1 MEARTMTNLVQETTN
16 NDYRVQVR
24 VWLIEDRYHVTL
36 VDLDA
41 ERMVPTVVIFDARAT
56 AIAYAQRCVAS

>member
-1 MEARTMTNLVQETTN
+1 M
-16 NDYRVQVR
+16 
-24 VWLIEDRYHVTL
+24 WLIDGRYHVTL

-41 ERMVPTVVIFDARAT
+41 EQMVPTVVIFNERAN